1 MSDKW
6 KVSVVIPVYNAAL
19 YVNQAVESALAQ
31 PEVNEILL
39 VEDSSQDGSLEVCK
53 QLVNIHP
60 NVTLL
65 QHSGGVNRGAGPSR
79 NLGMR
84 ESTQPFISF
93 LDADD
98 IYLPGRF
105 SRASEVF
112 RIEPDCLGVYE
123 AIGALFEDDAGRAR
137 WQASDMTGTLVTT
150 MTTNIPPG
158 ELFTALTRGTNGHIH
173 MDGLVIR
180 REALSRCGY
189 MEETIKLSLGED
201 TDFILRLAASCVL
214 LPGSLDSP
222 VALRRVHSQ
231 NFVSAPRPPEQNQ
244 QLRLEQR
251 FATYRWI
258 RKNGTVEQRR
268 LAFRRLMRQWFAW
281 PEIRN
286 QAAKLR
292 SLISFAWKYPMSIL
306 EPDYWIEG
314 KDTLLNYLRKE
325 KIEEL

>member
-1 MSDKW
+1 MNTSFAI
-6 KVSVVIPVYNAAL
+6 SVIIPVYNAAAFIA
-19 YVNQAVESALAQ
+19 QAVISALAQ
-31 PEVNEILL
+31 PEVQEVIL
-39 VEDSSQDGSLEVCK
+39 VEDCSPDDSLAVCK
-53 QLVNIHP
+53 QLVHSQSHVRLYQHP
-60 NVTLL
+60 
-65 QHSGGVNRGAGPSR
+65 GGVNRGAGPSR

-84 ESTQPFISF
+84 ESTQPFIAF

-123 AIGALFEDDAGRAR
+123 AVGALFEDETGRAR
-137 WQASDMTGTLVTT
+137 WQASDMAGTLVTT
-150 MTTNIPPG
+150 MTTGIPPG
-158 ELFTALTRGTNGHIH
+158 ELFTALTRGTHGHIH

-189 MEETIKLSLGED
+189 MEEVIKLSLGED
-201 TDFILRLAASCVL
+201 TDFILRLAASCTL
-214 LPGSLDSP
+214 LPGSLESP

-244 QLRLEQR
+244 QLRLNQR
-251 FATYRWI
+251 LATYRWI
-258 RKNGTVEQRR
+258 RKNGTVDQRR
-268 LAFRRLMRQWFAW
+268 LSFRRLMRQWFAW
-281 PEIRN
+281 PEIKT

-292 SLISFAWKYPMSIL
+292 SLIRFAWKYPLSIL
-306 EPDYWIEG
+306 ETDYWIEG
-314 KDTLLNYLRKE
+314 KDTFLNFIRKE